1 MTQFTMTQRYIEGR
15 ASRLVRRARED
26 DRGSATAEQIVMIG
40 AAVVGA
46 VAVGVI
52 IWQKMR
58 DGANS
63 VQTPSAP

>member
-1 MTQFTMTQRYIEGR
+1 MNSFTMTQRYVEAR
-15 ASRLVRRARED
+15 AARLVRRTRDD

-52 IWQKMR
+52 IWQKMQ
-58 DGANS
+58 DGANNI
-63 VQTPSAP
+63 QTPAP